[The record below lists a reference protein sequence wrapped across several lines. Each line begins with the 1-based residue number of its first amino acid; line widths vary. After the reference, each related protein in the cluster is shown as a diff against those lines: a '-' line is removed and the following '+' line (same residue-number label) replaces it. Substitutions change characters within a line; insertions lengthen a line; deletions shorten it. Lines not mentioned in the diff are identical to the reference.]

1 MISPANSPRR
11 CLLIEDDEHAAESLG
26 MLLTFEGYEVRTAE
40 DGPRGLELAR
50 ELLPQAILCDI
61 SLAGPLDGFAV
72 ARACRA
78 DPLLAACHLLALSGY
93 GDEED
98 LARAR
103 DAGFDDYLVKPLTLE
118 RVLQALRAGRRAS
131 T

>member
-1 MISPANSPRR
+1 MPLPLSPRPL

-26 MLLTFEGYEVRTAE
+26 MLLTFEGYEVRTVE
-40 DGPRGLELAR
+40 DGSRGLELAR
-50 ELLPQAILCDI
+50 ELRPQAILCDI
-61 SLAGPLDGFAV
+61 SLAGPLNGLAV
-72 ARACRA
+72 AHACRA
-78 DPLLAACHLLALSGY
+78 DPSLAAIHLLALSGY

-131 T
+131 I